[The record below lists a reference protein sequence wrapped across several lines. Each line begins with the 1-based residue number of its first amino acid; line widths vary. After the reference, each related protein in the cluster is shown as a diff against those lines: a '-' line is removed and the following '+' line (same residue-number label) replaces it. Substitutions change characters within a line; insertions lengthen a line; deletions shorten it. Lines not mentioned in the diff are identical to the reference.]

1 VWEWAVQY
9 RCLLLFL
16 ICFVL
21 FDPFSRKLGA
31 TGFVVIV
38 SENLKLNLLMFS
50 GGMGFS
56 ILGLLLF
63 SVDRC
68 FFAMM
73 LFGGISRHIG

>member
-31 TGFVVIV
+31 TGFVVILCCFV
-38 SENLKLNLLMFS
+38 IYLLDVQF
-50 GGMGFS
+50 
-56 ILGLLLF
+56 GLCLF
-63 SVDRC
+63 LR
-68 FFAMM
+68 
-73 LFGGISRHIG
+73 I

>member
-1 VWEWAVQY
+1 V
-9 RCLLLFL
+9 F
-16 ICFVL
+16 
-21 FDPFSRKLGA
+21 
-31 TGFVVIV
+31 V